1 LKASLCNHSFDNING
16 EENKV
21 EIFFRSS
28 TKNEMKNKIGNFFRS
43 ILLVYQIYYEMF
55 PVSFLAINKNF
66 LIRKNETTSESNQ
79 KINVLENRKVS
90 KKTTQILK

>member
-1 LKASLCNHSFDNING
+1 
-16 EENKV
+16 
-21 EIFFRSS
+21 
-28 TKNEMKNKIGNFFRS
+28 
-43 ILLVYQIYYEMF
+43 MF

-66 LIRKNETTSESNQ
+66 LIRKNETTPESNQ